1 MTPEEIEKKVIEH
14 DVILNNGLKDE
25 VRHFKRWIWAMM
37 AVIII
42 NAIIGR
48 IF

>member
-1 MTPEEIEKKVIEH
+1 MTPEEIEKKVIEL
-14 DVILNNGLKDE
+14 DVTINNGLKDE
-25 VRHFKRWIWAMM
+25 VKGVKRWIWMMM
-37 AVIII
+37 AVVII